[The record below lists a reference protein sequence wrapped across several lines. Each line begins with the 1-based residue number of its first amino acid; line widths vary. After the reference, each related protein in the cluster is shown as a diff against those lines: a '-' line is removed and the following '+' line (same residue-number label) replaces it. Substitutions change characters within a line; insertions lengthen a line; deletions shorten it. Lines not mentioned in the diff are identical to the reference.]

1 MITVT
6 VSKKDDSYKEFLSRG
21 HAGYAEEG
29 QDIIC
34 AAVSA
39 LIISTVNSLE
49 ILTKDRFRL
58 EEKDGYVRIRFLEGL
73 TEGGKL
79 LMDSLVLGLTE
90 IEKSYSKQFLKV
102 KVREV

>member
-6 VSKKDDSYKEFLSRG
+6 VSKKSSSYTEFVSRG

-39 LIISTVNSLE
+39 LIVNTVNSLE
-49 ILTKDRFRL
+49 RLTKDRFDL
-58 EEKDGYVRIRFLEGL
+58 DEKDGYVHIRFPEGL
-73 TEGGKL
+73 TAGGKL

-90 IEKSYSKQFLKV
+90 IEKSYSKRYLKV